1 VDRAHHRS
9 SAALRQPHLALSLVS
24 ARASE
29 AQASMA
35 SMASMS
41 STIGLRFNQLFESV
55 GSATRVGLRRA
66 DAVTSVASG

>member
-35 SMASMS
+35 SMS
-41 STIGLRFNQLFESV
+41 STIGLRFNRLFESV

-66 DAVTSVASG
+66 DADTSVASG